1 MVALM
6 VVLMVASTFSF
17 FFFFFFFC
25 IFLFP
30 KKSGRG
36 NMVDFFNEVMLVL

>member
-17 FFFFFFFC
+17 FFFFFFC

-30 KKSGRG
+30 KKSGRV
-36 NMVDFFNEVMLVL
+36 NMVTFVMK

>member
-17 FFFFFFFC
+17 FFFFFC

-36 NMVDFFNEVMLVL
+36 NMLICFFNEVMLVL

>member
-17 FFFFFFFC
+17 FFFFFC

-30 KKSGRG
+30 KKSGRV
-36 NMVDFFNEVMLVL
+36 NMVTFVMK

>member
-17 FFFFFFFC
+17 FFFFFC

-30 KKSGRG
+30 KNSGRV
-36 NMVDFFNEVMLVL
+36 NMVTFVMK